1 MSAAKSTTRS
11 ALANYRDPI
20 ILITFCI
27 IGAILG
33 LYLGD
38 KASILKPIG
47 QIFLNLLFCL
57 IVPLIFFSI
66 AGSIANTK
74 DTGKVGKMIG
84 YTLLIFITTAIIS
97 GALILIVTHFT
108 GVPTTFNAP
117 KATQTA
123 MKTVSISD
131 QIVNTLTV
139 GDLPLLIS
147 RFHVLPLIILTIF
160 FGICVS
166 MIGEPAKPV
175 VEWMNA
181 MSLVCYKMV
190 AILMKA
196 APIGLGAYFADLT
209 GTYGIDLLKAYGN
222 AMLVFYSVVILYF
235 FLFLGLYAYIGAGSW
250 GVKNFFKVIL
260 APALTALGTRSS
272 AATIPL
278 QMEAC
283 DKLGVP
289 REISSVVVA
298 MGATCHMVGAC
309 IAIVYSEVLAT
320 TLFGTPLAGFDF
332 ALALFVGVASSV
344 ATSSVP
350 GGGAAGETMIV
361 SVFNLPEAA
370 FPILLMV
377 IELFDPGCTLLNSC
391 GDTVVSMVISRIFYG
406 KDWYKKNL
414 NGKDVLAYED

>member
-1 MSAAKSTTRS
+1 MYPVIFSFIVQ
-11 ALANYRDPI
+11 LVYRFFLSCSILFLEWLTYFVKFRLGFATKGIFSYNFTDFLQIWLHFCFYKPI
-20 ILITFCI
+20 IQVILIFIYFSLGGIFHERCQKHYLVCSSQLPGPHYPDHLCI

-289 REISSVVVA
+289 REIS
-298 MGATCHMVGAC
+298 
-309 IAIVYSEVLAT
+309 
-320 TLFGTPLAGFDF
+320 
-332 ALALFVGVASSV
+332 
-344 ATSSVP
+344 
-350 GGGAAGETMIV
+350 
-361 SVFNLPEAA
+361 
-370 FPILLMV
+370 
-377 IELFDPGCTLLNSC
+377 
-391 GDTVVSMVISRIFYG
+391 
-406 KDWYKKNL
+406 WWW
-414 NGKDVLAYED
+414 